1 MSFLVDKFM
10 SSQVDSFANHKVQ
23 SSMFK
28 AQSLCL
34 LHCEAVQ
41 RTMLLDNRCGI
52 QGNDVA
58 VGEGRPNDVKCLLIQ
73 FVLLISWDYHRPI
86 NDYKVGVSGWQTL
99 IFVVNGPRY
108 RELEQSIGLAFYG
121 AKRFQLSFHFFE
133 IIVLLVLLVIG
144 TYI

>member
-1 MSFLVDKFM
+1 
-10 SSQVDSFANHKVQ
+10 
-23 SSMFK
+23 MFK

-52 QGNDVA
+52 QGNDFA
-58 VGEGRPNDVKCLLIQ
+58 VGKGCPNDVKGLLIQ
-73 FVLLISWDYHRPI
+73 FVLLISWNYHRPI
-86 NDYKVGVSGWQTL
+86 NDNEVGVSGWQTL
-99 IFVVNGPRY
+99 AFVVNRVGY

-121 AKRFQLSFHFFE
+121 AKRFQLSFHFLE
-133 IIVLLVLLVIG
+133 VVVLLVLLVIG